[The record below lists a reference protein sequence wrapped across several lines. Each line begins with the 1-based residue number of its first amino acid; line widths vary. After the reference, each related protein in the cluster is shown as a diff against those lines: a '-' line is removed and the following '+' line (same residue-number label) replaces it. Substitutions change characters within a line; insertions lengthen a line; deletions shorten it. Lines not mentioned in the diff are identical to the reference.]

1 VPVDNKP
8 NGFSGLTGFST
19 FQPTPSKLSAVLRVY
34 LAAAESLTRF
44 VIQLLSM
51 TFSAF
56 EIVTALAAVAMVVL
70 NLSLARGIE
79 ALKVTFEKD
88 LASIQIQVA
97 NLRAELGKEQANL
110 HLQIINT
117 MASGFLPRKEAE
129 AMHEANTQRLEGL
142 HNQIQALATR
152 VGDIG

>member
-1 VPVDNKP
+1 
-8 NGFSGLTGFST
+8 
-19 FQPTPSKLSAVLRVY
+19 
-34 LAAAESLTRF
+34 
-44 VIQLLSM
+44 M